1 MNSARS
7 FSALAPTDA
16 LDTLVFDSETHFL
29 ALNSLPDQDDSTMID
44 PLPWADE
51 SPVAGG
57 DERPGNPSAALLYRR
72 DLARYPWRTRTQT
85 AQEEQAREAHDQA
98 LMERARA
105 GDLTAREEMITGL
118 LHHVERFAARC
129 FALLSWTSPHFD
141 ALDLVQA
148 GSEAMLRCLNHALL
162 AEQPFAYL
170 LAVAYR
176 AIRLYSRTYH
186 SLICTPAT
194 PGTLPLP
201 VESLDAPLVSDE
213 GEDTSSLADLL
224 AVPVST
230 PPADAQDYT
239 ALYQAIEALPEHR
252 RVVVMRHYGL
262 YDQPA
267 EALCDLSADLYPQ
280 RGPAAASSVYR
291 QALYA
296 LYGQLAQAYPQYT
309 EPAIAPSPRPSYVD
323 GLQLSSEKQ
332 QRLEQAYQ
340 RLETSGRRITRARL
354 AKEAGIKSDY
364 AQAYL
369 QQYQPMPP
377 SAFDRLDQA
386 YQRLQAS
393 GQPITYRR
401 LMQEA
406 QVNNDGLACQYLH
419 AHDAE
424 RRQRYLELQQ
434 LPDRAHRIEQAYVAL
449 QASGLPVTVVR
460 LKQAAQVDTGF
471 ASAYL
476 KQRRQQAGG
485 NGYAC

>member
-1 MNSARS
+1 MNSAPS
-7 FSALAPTDA
+7 FSALAPVSA
-16 LDTLVFDSETHFL
+16 LDDDPEIHVSTRND
-29 ALNSLPDQDDSTMID
+29 LPEEDDSIPD
-44 PLPWADE
+44 APSPWIDE
-51 SPVAGG
+51 SSVALI
-57 DERPGNPSAALLYRR
+57 DELPGTPSAALLYRR
-72 DLARYPWRTRTQT
+72 DLARYPWRTRPQT
-85 AQEEQAREAHDQA
+85 EQEGQARTEHEQA
-98 LMERARA
+98 LIERARA
-105 GDLTAREEMITGL
+105 GELAAREEMITSL
-118 LHHVERFAARC
+118 LHHVERFATRC

-176 AIRLYSRTYH
+176 AIRSYSRTYH

-213 GEDTSSLADLL
+213 GEDTSPLADLL
-224 AVPVST
+224 ATPVST
-230 PPADAQDYT
+230 PPADAQGYT

-252 RVVVMRHYGL
+252 RVMVVRHHGL

-280 RGPAAASSVYR
+280 QGPTVAGSIYR
-291 QALYA
+291 QAIYT
-296 LYGQLAQAYPQYT
+296 LYGQLSRVYPQHYEQT
-309 EPAIAPSPRPSYVD
+309 PSPSPRPSYVD
-323 GLQLSSEKQ
+323 GLQLNP
-332 QRLEQAYQ
+332 EQYQ
-340 RLETSGRRITRARL
+340 RLDQAYRWLEATGERITRARL

-369 QQYQPMPP
+369 QQYRPAPP
-377 SAFDRLDQA
+377 SVFERLDQA
-386 YQRLQAS
+386 YAALAAS

-401 LMQEA
+401 LIQQA
-406 QVNNDGLACQYLH
+406 QVKNDGLVCQYLH

-424 RRQRYLELQQ
+424 RCQRYLRRQQ
-434 LPDRAHRIEQAYVAL
+434 LPDRARRIEQAYATL
-449 QASGLPVTVVR
+449 QTSGLPITVER
-460 LKQAAQVDTGF
+460 LKHAAQVDTGF
-471 ASAYL
+471 AGAYL
-476 KQRRQQAGG
+476 KQRRQQAGR

>member
-29 ALNSLPDQDDSTMID
+29 ALNSLPDQDDSTTID
-44 PLPWADE
+44 PSPWADE
-51 SPVAGG
+51 SSVAVG
-57 DERPGNPSAALLYRR
+57 DELPGNPSAALLYRR
-72 DLARYPWRTRTQT
+72 DLACYPWRSRPQT
-85 AQEEQAREAHDQA
+85 ADEERAREEHDQVVI
-98 LMERARA
+98 ERARA
-105 GDLTAREEMITGL
+105 GDPAAREEMITDL
-118 LHHVERFAARC
+118 LHHVERFAAHC
-129 FALLSWTSPHFD
+129 FALLSWASPHFD

-176 AIRLYSRTYH
+176 AIRSYSHTYH

-194 PGTLPLP
+194 PGTPPLP
-201 VESLDAPLVSDE
+201 VESLDAPLISAD
-213 GEDTSSLADLL
+213 GEDTSPLADLL
-224 AVPVST
+224 AAPVSIPST
-230 PPADAQDYT
+230 EVQDYT
-239 ALYQAIEALPEHR
+239 ALYRAIDALPEQR
-252 RVVVMRHYGL
+252 RVVLVRHHGL

-267 EALCDLSADLYPQ
+267 EALCNLSEDLYPQ
-280 RGPAAASSVYR
+280 QGPTTAGNIYH
-291 QALYA
+291 QALYT
-296 LYGQLAQAYPQYT
+296 LYGHLSQVYPHSYEQIS
-309 EPAIAPSPRPSYVD
+309 PPSPRPSYVD
-323 GLQLSSEKQ
+323 GLRLTPEQQ

-340 RLETSGRRITRARL
+340 RLEATGQRITRARL

-369 QQYQPMPP
+369 QQYQSAPP
-377 SAFDRLDQA
+377 SAYDRLDQA
-386 YQRLQAS
+386 YAALATS
-393 GQPITYRR
+393 GQPITYRS

-406 QVNNDGLACQYLH
+406 QVKNDGLACQYLQ

-424 RRQRYLELQQ
+424 RRQRYLERQQ
-434 LPDRAHRIEQAYVAL
+434 LPDRAKRIEQAYVAL
-449 QASGLPVTVVR
+449 QASGQPITVER
-460 LKQAAQVDTGF
+460 LKQGAQVDTGF

-476 KQRRQQAGG
+476 KQRRQQAGR